1 MTQNEALLR
10 LQEIDLSLAH
20 IEGRTKEMP
29 DYQRLQQVEAAR
41 KKLASQLTQL
51 MGKRKDLEMEYE
63 DRISAKE
70 RLFGI
75 RDEVQAKAMSG
86 EASFRSVQEYEQQL
100 SALAKGIEKA
110 EYDEQ
115 RLGAELER
123 YEAAEAKAHTMSDEL
138 KAQSAELTQR
148 VGTQIAEMREEAQ
161 RLMAE
166 RARLVDAL
174 DDTLVA
180 RYDRARKRFG
190 TIAVETLN
198 GNVPTGC
205 RVALRPSDYA
215 DLRHA
220 AGKGVM
226 ECPYCHRLLVMEE
239 A

>member
-148 VGTQIAEMREEAQ
+148 VGAQIAEMRAEVQ
-161 RLMAE
+161 NLLAE
-166 RARLVDAL
+166 RARLVEFL
-174 DDTLVA
+174 DDALVA
-180 RYDRARKRFG
+180 RYDKARKRFK

>member
-41 KKLASQLTQL
+41 KKLSAQLTQL
-51 MGKRKDLEMEYE
+51 MGKRKDIEMEYE

-75 RDEVQAKAMSG
+75 RDDVQAKVMSG
-86 EASFRSVQEYEQQL
+86 EANYRSVQEYEQQL

-123 YEAAEAKAHTMSDEL
+123 YEAAEAKAQGMADEL
-138 KAQSAELTQR
+138 KAQAEQLTHS

-161 RLMAE
+161 GLIAE
-166 RARLVDAL
+166 RARLVEAL
-174 DDTLVA
+174 DDALVA
-180 RYDRARKRFG
+180 RYEEARARFG
-190 TIAVETLN
+190 TIAVETLH

-215 DLRHA
+215 DLRRA
-220 AGKGVM
+220 AGQGVM